1 MAKDFLKSDPIKD
14 LESQLNADFNQLV
27 RKVHRGLSTKKRS
40 PVYTGFFASSWKA
53 QTMGV
58 RAKDKVENFKP
69 WSGFAE
75 IGKNKPY
82 NPPNKVEARFP
93 VERVFSI
100 KKAKKTSWNKNLP
113 SAGDKSYKIQPR
125 FPVEKTFNFKKP
137 VFIGNRAKYAAYA
150 LERGKVQVFI
160 QGELGK
166 LIKETMKEGK
176 LFVASRKT
184 AGFGSFKGGVGYTE
198 F

>member
-1 MAKDFLKSDPIKD
+1 MAKDFLKEDPMKD
-14 LESQLNADFNQLV
+14 LESQLNADFNKLV
-27 RKVHRGLSTKKRS
+27 RKVHRSLSTKKRS

-58 RAKDKVENFKP
+58 KAKDDVYKFQPWANLAREGKKKKP
-69 WSGFAE
+69 T
-75 IGKNKPY
+75 P
-82 NPPNKVEARFP
+82 
-93 VERVFSI
+93 
-100 KKAKKTSWNKNLP
+100 
-113 SAGDKSYKIQPR
+113 KIQPR
-125 FPVEKTFNFKKP
+125 FKVNKTFNYKRP

-150 LERGKVQVFI
+150 LEGGKVQYFI

-176 LFVASRKT
+176 LFIASRQT
-184 AGFGSFKGGVGYTE
+184 KGLSDEGTGGQAYTE

>member
-1 MAKDFLKSDPIKD
+1 MAKDFLKEDPMKD
-14 LESQLNADFNQLV
+14 LEGQLNADFNKLV
-27 RKVHRGLSTKKRS
+27 KKVHRSLSTKKRS

-58 RAKDKVENFKP
+58 KAKDDVYKFQPWANLAREGKKKKP
-69 WSGFAE
+69 T
-75 IGKNKPY
+75 P
-82 NPPNKVEARFP
+82 
-93 VERVFSI
+93 
-100 KKAKKTSWNKNLP
+100 
-113 SAGDKSYKIQPR
+113 KIQPR
-125 FPVEKTFNFKKP
+125 FKVNKTFNYKRP

-150 LERGKVQVFI
+150 LEGGKVQYFI

-176 LFVASRKT
+176 LFIASRQT
-184 AGFGSFKGGVGYTE
+184 RGLSDEGTGGQAYTE

>member
-1 MAKDFLKSDPIKD
+1 MAKNFLKEDPMKD
-14 LESQLNADFNQLV
+14 LESQLNADFNKLV
-27 RKVHRGLSTKKRS
+27 RKVHRSLSTKKRS

-58 RAKDKVENFKP
+58 KAKDDVYKFQP
-69 WSGFAE
+69 WGNLARE
-75 IGKNKPY
+75 GKNKKPT
-82 NPPNKVEARFP
+82 P
-93 VERVFSI
+93 
-100 KKAKKTSWNKNLP
+100 
-113 SAGDKSYKIQPR
+113 KIQPR
-125 FPVEKTFNFKKP
+125 FKVDKTFNYKRP

-150 LERGKVQVFI
+150 LEGGKVQYFI

-176 LFVASRKT
+176 LFIASRQT
-184 AGFGSFKGGVGYTE
+184 RGLSDEGTGGQAYTE

>member
-58 RAKDKVENFKP
+58 KAKDKVEDFQP
-69 WSGFAE
+69 WA
-75 IGKNKPY
+75 
-82 NPPNKVEARFP
+82 
-93 VERVFSI
+93 SI
-100 KKAKKTSWNKNLP
+100 KQAKKTSWNKNLP
-113 SAGDKSYKIQPR
+113 SAGDKSYKIQLR

-176 LFVASRKT
+176 LFVASRQT
-184 AGFGSFKGGVGYTE
+184 KGLSTEGTGGQAYTE

>member
-1 MAKDFLKSDPIKD
+1 MAKDFLKEDPIKD
-14 LESQLNADFNQLV
+14 LESQLNADFNKLV
-27 RKVHRGLSTKKRS
+27 RKVHRSLSTKKRS

-58 RAKDKVENFKP
+58 KAKDDVYKFQPWANLAREGKKKKP
-69 WSGFAE
+69 T
-75 IGKNKPY
+75 P
-82 NPPNKVEARFP
+82 
-93 VERVFSI
+93 
-100 KKAKKTSWNKNLP
+100 
-113 SAGDKSYKIQPR
+113 KIQPR
-125 FPVEKTFNFKKP
+125 FKVDKTFNYKRP

-150 LERGKVQVFI
+150 LEGGKVQYFI

-176 LFVASRKT
+176 LFVASRQT
-184 AGFGSFKGGVGYTE
+184 RGLSTEGTGGQAYTE

>member
-1 MAKDFLKSDPIKD
+1 MTTRDIRKLPPDLDKKISRDFNRLIKD
-14 LESQLNADFNQLV
+14 IHA
-27 RKVHRGLSTKKRS
+27 KLSTKKRS

-58 RAKDKVENFKP
+58 RAKDDVYKFQPWANLAREGKKKKP
-69 WSGFAE
+69 T
-75 IGKNKPY
+75 P
-82 NPPNKVEARFP
+82 
-93 VERVFSI
+93 
-100 KKAKKTSWNKNLP
+100 
-113 SAGDKSYKIQPR
+113 KIQPR
-125 FPVEKTFNFKKP
+125 FKVDKTFNYKRS

-150 LERGKVQVFI
+150 LEGGKVQYFI

-176 LFVASRKT
+176 LFIASRQT
-184 AGFGSFKGGVGYTE
+184 RGLSDEGTGGQAYTE

>member
-1 MAKDFLKSDPIKD
+1 MAKDFLKSDPIGD
-14 LESQLNADFNQLV
+14 FEQQFNQDYNQLI
-27 RKVHRGLSTKKRS
+27 RKVHKGLSTKKRS

-69 WSGFAE
+69 WSD
-75 IGKNKPY
+75 
-82 NPPNKVEARFP
+82 
-93 VERVFSI
+93 I
-100 KKAKKTSWNKNLP
+100 KKSVAFTNQKP
-113 SAGDKSYKIQPR
+113 AYKIQRR

-166 LIKETMKEGK
+166 LIKETMKDKKGK
-176 LFVASRKT
+176 LFVASRQT
-184 AGFGSFKGGVGYTE
+184 RGLSSEGTGGQAYTE

>member
-1 MAKDFLKSDPIKD
+1 MAKSKNLLKSDPIKD
-14 LESQLNADFNQLV
+14 LEEQINADFNQLI
-27 RKVHRGLSTKKRS
+27 RKIHKGLSTKKRS

-58 RAKDKVENFKP
+58 KAKDKVEDFQP
-69 WSGFAE
+69 WA
-75 IGKNKPY
+75 
-82 NPPNKVEARFP
+82 
-93 VERVFSI
+93 SI
-100 KKAKKTSWNKNLP
+100 KQAKKTSWNKDIP
-113 SAGDKSYKIQPR
+113 SGGNKSYKIQPR
-125 FPVEKTFNFKKP
+125 FKVDKTFNFKKP

-166 LIKETMKEGK
+166 LIKETMKEKKGR
-176 LFVASRKT
+176 LFVASRQT
-184 AGFGSFKGGVGYTE
+184 RGLSAEGTGGQAYTE

>member
-1 MAKDFLKSDPIKD
+1 MAKDFLKEDPMKD
-14 LESQLNADFNQLV
+14 LQSQLNADFNKLV
-27 RKVHRGLSTKKRS
+27 RKVHRSLSTKKRS

-58 RAKDKVENFKP
+58 KAKDDVYKFQPWANLAREGKKKKP
-69 WSGFAE
+69 T
-75 IGKNKPY
+75 P
-82 NPPNKVEARFP
+82 
-93 VERVFSI
+93 
-100 KKAKKTSWNKNLP
+100 
-113 SAGDKSYKIQPR
+113 KIQPR
-125 FPVEKTFNFKKP
+125 FKVNKTFNYKRP

-150 LERGKVQVFI
+150 LEGGKVQYFI

-176 LFVASRKT
+176 LFIASRQT
-184 AGFGSFKGGVGYTE
+184 RGLSDEGTGGQAYTE

>member
-1 MAKDFLKSDPIKD
+1 MAKDFLKEDPIKD
-14 LESQLNADFNQLV
+14 LESQLNADFNKLV
-27 RKVHRGLSTKKRS
+27 RKAHRSLSTKKRS

-58 RAKDKVENFKP
+58 KAKDDVYKFQPWANLAREGKKKKP
-69 WSGFAE
+69 T
-75 IGKNKPY
+75 P
-82 NPPNKVEARFP
+82 
-93 VERVFSI
+93 
-100 KKAKKTSWNKNLP
+100 
-113 SAGDKSYKIQPR
+113 KIQPR
-125 FPVEKTFNFKKP
+125 FKVNKTFNYKRP

-150 LERGKVQVFI
+150 LEGGKVQYFI

-176 LFVASRKT
+176 LFIASRQT
-184 AGFGSFKGGVGYTE
+184 RGLSDEGTGGQAYTE

>member
-1 MAKDFLKSDPIKD
+1 MAKDFLKEDPMKD
-14 LESQLNADFNQLV
+14 LESQLNADFNKLV
-27 RKVHRGLSTKKRS
+27 RKVHRSLSTKKRS

-58 RAKDKVENFKP
+58 KAKDDVYKFQPWANLAREGKKKKP
-69 WSGFAE
+69 T
-75 IGKNKPY
+75 P
-82 NPPNKVEARFP
+82 
-93 VERVFSI
+93 
-100 KKAKKTSWNKNLP
+100 
-113 SAGDKSYKIQPR
+113 KIQPR
-125 FPVEKTFNFKKP
+125 FKVNKTFNYKRP

-150 LERGKVQVFI
+150 LERGKVQYFI

-176 LFVASRKT
+176 LFIASRQT
-184 AGFGSFKGGVGYTE
+184 RGLSDEGTGGQAYTE

>member
-1 MAKDFLKSDPIKD
+1 MAKDLLKSNPNKD
-14 LESQLNADFNQLV
+14 LDAQLNADFNKLI
-27 RKVHRGLSTKKRS
+27 RKIHRSLSTKKRS

-58 RAKDKVENFKP
+58 KAKDDVYKFQPWANLAREGKKKKP
-69 WSGFAE
+69 T
-75 IGKNKPY
+75 P
-82 NPPNKVEARFP
+82 
-93 VERVFSI
+93 
-100 KKAKKTSWNKNLP
+100 
-113 SAGDKSYKIQPR
+113 KIQPR
-125 FPVEKTFNFKKP
+125 FKVDKTFNYKRP

-150 LERGKVQVFI
+150 LEGGKVQYFI

-176 LFVASRKT
+176 LFIASRQT
-184 AGFGSFKGGVGYTE
+184 RGLSDEGTGGQAYTE

>member
-1 MAKDFLKSDPIKD
+1 MKD
-14 LESQLNADFNQLV
+14 LQSQLNADFNKLV
-27 RKVHRGLSTKKRS
+27 RKAHRSLSTKKRS

-58 RAKDKVENFKP
+58 KAKDDVYKFQPWANLAREGKKKKP
-69 WSGFAE
+69 T
-75 IGKNKPY
+75 P
-82 NPPNKVEARFP
+82 
-93 VERVFSI
+93 
-100 KKAKKTSWNKNLP
+100 
-113 SAGDKSYKIQPR
+113 KIQPR
-125 FPVEKTFNFKKP
+125 FKVDKTFNYKRP

-150 LERGKVQVFI
+150 LEGGKVQYFI

-176 LFVASRKT
+176 LFIASRQT
-184 AGFGSFKGGVGYTE
+184 RGLSDEGTGGQAYTE

>member
-1 MAKDFLKSDPIKD
+1 MAKDFLKEDPIKD
-14 LESQLNADFNQLV
+14 LESQLNADFNKLV
-27 RKVHRGLSTKKRS
+27 RKVHRSLSTKKRS

-58 RAKDKVENFKP
+58 KAKDDVYKFQPWANLAREGKKKKP
-69 WSGFAE
+69 T
-75 IGKNKPY
+75 P
-82 NPPNKVEARFP
+82 
-93 VERVFSI
+93 
-100 KKAKKTSWNKNLP
+100 
-113 SAGDKSYKIQPR
+113 KIQPR
-125 FPVEKTFNFKKP
+125 FKIDKTFNYKRP

-150 LERGKVQVFI
+150 LEGGKVQYFI

-176 LFVASRKT
+176 LFIASRQT
-184 AGFGSFKGGVGYTE
+184 RGLSDEGTGGQAYTE